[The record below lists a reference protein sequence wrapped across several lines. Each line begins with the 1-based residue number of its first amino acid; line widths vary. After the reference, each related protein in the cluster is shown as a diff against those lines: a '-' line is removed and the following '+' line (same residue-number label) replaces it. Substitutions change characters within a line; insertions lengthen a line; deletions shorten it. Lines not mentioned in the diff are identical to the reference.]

1 VASAYD
7 DCPDPVG
14 VVLVDAA
21 GGRVRLET
29 ESSVGQKG
37 RDRSIY
43 LQMHWLAS
51 DPLTVWIEVSA
62 RPDHPALPR
71 GSWVVLR
78 DFLRYGLE
86 VPTGDGDV
94 QITPSE
100 DGLLVHLDLALPQR
114 TCRVQVPGELLA
126 KFLDHTEKQVPL
138 GEERSDHDL
147 EAFIAKLLT

>member
-1 VASAYD
+1 
-7 DCPDPVG
+7 
-14 VVLVDAA
+14 
-21 GGRVRLET
+21 
-29 ESSVGQKG
+29 
-37 RDRSIY
+37 
-43 LQMHWLAS
+43 M
-51 DPLTVWIEVSA
+51 SA

>member
-1 VASAYD
+1 VVSASE
-7 DCPDPVG
+7 DCPTPVG
-14 VVLVDAA
+14 VVLVDTAR
-21 GGRVRLET
+21 GGVRLEV

-43 LQMHWLAS
+43 LQMHWRAN
-51 DPLTVWIEVSA
+51 DPLTVCIEVTA

-71 GSWVVLR
+71 GNWVVLR

-100 DGLLVHLDLALPQR
+100 DGLLIHLDLALSQR
-114 TCRVQVPGELLA
+114 TCRVQVPGALLA
-126 KFLDHTEKQVPL
+126 QFLDHTEKQVPL
-138 GEERSDHDL
+138 GEERSADDL